1 VCTGGPSQGTK
12 AVYLRSVSQLFRS
25 KVEAAALGFK
35 ILTGHPPRSLWANY
49 GKHRAPGSTL
59 H

>member
-1 VCTGGPSQGTK
+1 VCTGGLSQGSK

-35 ILTGHPPRSLWANY
+35 ILTGHPPGEVY
-49 GKHRAPGSTL
+49 GETMRRAVQPTPG
-59 H
+59 